1 MENKEE
7 RLYYDEHGEE
17 ISKKEYR
24 ATVAYRVVILVLIVA
39 AILLAWFRPCHCN
52 CHIDDKASIP
62 WDNNV
67 TYDDDAK
74 QADVDALNQKVA
86 DGMIT
91 ISMNADPVFQNGS
104 SEGSVNIENDVSN
117 TRPQMIE
124 IYLKDENGNVDK
136 NKLVY
141 RSGKIPVGG
150 KIPTVELS
158 TKLSKGDYP
167 AWVGF
172 NAISDDDEIVGTA
185 GADIVIHVLN

>member
-7 RLYYDEHGEE
+7 RLYYDEYGEE

-52 CHIDDKASIP
+52 CHIDDKAGIP

-104 SEGSVNIENDVSN
+104 SKGSVNIENDVSN